1 MCAVGWTPKEA
12 PPDTCTSPNLKLSLI
27 RSSNNYLDAFV
38 GVGVTEHATSA
49 LGASVLQ
56 QRKKVMKIN
65 DLGNFRYSITGLKNG
80 ASPPFSSANLVS
92 LTVNMSATYTQL
104 IQAHLKRLQ
113 LESTSSFSEQIA
125 KNHITALRGMLK
137 SLGKSES
144 SPIGDEMA
152 SGFPEAVRTC
162 LASLA
167 IGERSKSD
175 RRSMLNAWRM
185 TFDLLGAAPALT
197 VRGRERRSASSL
209 SPSPTA
215 FERGLKA
222 ALRKSGLPPKRAA
235 QLAGVSSSAL
245 GRWSRGALPNIRS
258 SQTLGKLESVLKLPV
273 GHLEALLLETLGK
286 QAPIHHNAYR
296 DRLKARCGDAYYLK
310 PTELRAPFFAEWQ
323 GLLMH
328 KSAIRSFDKQRHAG
342 GRWSSADAANPS
354 SAIKNITTLDGKY
367 YATADVSWTHTSGY
381 LGFLQRAV
389 DAGGLGI
396 EHGAAQTL
404 AWLVVPEA
412 IDAYLEFLTERSG
425 GLRHTG
431 HSVFC
436 GFVASLTHPVHGY
449 LQQSPELISKL
460 PDQWVGARSWTAL
473 CALAHSTARDWKSVC
488 NDVSRDPTRPIQFLL
503 DQPNPL
509 EPVLFAMQ
517 RLRELGNQYP
527 AKSIDEARAR
537 RDELLLGLLLSNPL
551 RRKNLIDLTVRP
563 DNSGNVY
570 KTATGEWRIRLL
582 RADFKNGKR
591 GARRSQLYDV
601 AIAPWLQN
609 LVTDYVEHFR
619 PVLARESSLDR
630 FFLSRR
636 GTAFHDMTHR
646 VLILTRQLI
655 PGSGGFGPHAFRHL
669 VATDWLRRNPN
680 DFLTVAELLNDT
692 LQVVMS
698 TYAHL
703 KQDDALNRHSKQ
715 LNDLLPSYLKFE
727 K

>member
-1 MCAVGWTPKEA
+1 V
-12 PPDTCTSPNLKLSLI
+12 D
-27 RSSNNYLDAFV
+27 
-38 GVGVTEHATSA
+38 VTEHATFA
-49 LGASVLQ
+49 LGASAFQ

-80 ASPPFSSANLVS
+80 ASPPFGSANLVS
-92 LTVNMSATYTQL
+92 LTVTMSATYTQL
-104 IQAHLKRLQ
+104 IQAHIERLQ
-113 LESTSSFSEQIA
+113 RESTSSFGEQIA
-125 KNHITALRGMLK
+125 KNHMTALRGMLK

-144 SPIGDEMA
+144 SPIGEELA
-152 SGFPEAVRTC
+152 SGFPEMVRTC
-162 LASLA
+162 LAGLA

-197 VRGRERRSASSL
+197 VRGRERRSASSS

-215 FERGLKA
+215 FEQGLKG

-235 QLAGVSSSAL
+235 QLAGVSPSAL

-258 SQTLGKLESVLKLPV
+258 IQTLGKLESVLNLPV

-286 QAPIHHNAYR
+286 QAPLHHNPYR
-296 DRLKARCGDAYYLK
+296 ERLKARCSDPYYLK
-310 PTELRAPFFAEWQ
+310 PAELRAPFVAEWE
-323 GLLMH
+323 GLLKH

-342 GRWSSADAANPS
+342 GRWSSGDAADAPS
-354 SAIKNITTLDGKY
+354 STTNLTTLDGKY
-367 YATADVSWTHTSGY
+367 YASAGVVWTHTSGY
-381 LGFLQRAV
+381 LGFLQRGV
-389 DAGGLGI
+389 DMGGLGI

-449 LQQSPELISKL
+449 LLQSSELMSKL
-460 PDQWVGARSWTAL
+460 PDQWVGSRSWTTL
-473 CALAHSTARDWKSVC
+473 CALARSTAGDWKSVC
-488 NDVSRDPTRPIQFLL
+488 IDVSRDPTRPIQFLL

-509 EPVLFAMQ
+509 EPVLLAMQ
-517 RLRELGNQYP
+517 RLRGLGNQYP
-527 AKSIDEARAR
+527 AQSVDEALAR

-551 RRKNLIDLTVRP
+551 RRKNLIHLNVRP

-570 KTATGEWRIRLL
+570 KSATGEWRIRLP

-591 GARRSQLYDV
+591 GARRSQPYDV

-609 LVTDYVEHFR
+609 LVSDYVEHFR
-619 PVLARESSLDR
+619 PVLARESILDR

-636 GTAFHDMTHR
+636 GTPFHDMTHR
-646 VLILTRQLI
+646 VLVLTRQLI

-680 DFLTVAELLNDT
+680 DYLTVAELLNDT
-692 LQVVMS
+692 LEVVMS

-703 KQDDALNRHSKQ
+703 KQDDALTRHSDQ
-715 LNDLLPSYLKFE
+715 LDDLLPNYLRR
-727 K
+727 